1 MTNAVNVSQVASS
14 TYSFKNRI
22 INGGMVIDQRN
33 AGASQIPSAN
43 AYTLDRWQYGASQ
56 ASKITTQQL
65 TSVPPNNFY
74 NYLGITVSTAV
85 TSIGSTDYFQI
96 SQKIEANNMSDFGW
110 GTASGQSVTVSFWTK
125 CSNAITLCGAL
136 QSNSSPYT
144 SYPFLFTINSANT
157 WQYITVSIPA
167 PASGTNW
174 STGTNIGIY
183 FQINLAVGTTYSG
196 TANAWNNSNLFG
208 ATGASSLMG
217 TVGNYL
223 YITGV
228 QLEVGT
234 QATSFDFRDYT
245 RELQMC
251 QRYYYARLHTSTN
264 SSNTQTYPGS
274 CTYVAMSTSGMLGQS
289 LFPVTMRAAPT
300 LVFNAGGN
308 VGKLWNVD
316 TASPT
321 VSFTASQNWWDVNG
335 CSGLVGV
342 SGQLTVGTTY
352 SYDFT
357 VSAEL

>member
-234 QATSFDFRDYT
+234 QATSFDFRDYG
-245 RELQMC
+245 RELILC
-251 QRYYYARLHTSTN
+251 QRYFYKVD
-264 SSNTQTYPGS
+264 SNFITCFATTTGR
-274 CTYVAMSTSGMLGQS
+274 ALGT
-289 LFPVTMRAAPT
+289 LAFPTTMRATPT
-300 LVFNAGGN
+300 ATGTDVTIMNNWYIANISGVYSYESGGMSAN
-308 VGKLWNVD
+308 GCDVGYYFVSG
-316 TASPT
+316 T
-321 VSFTASQNWWDVNG
+321 SFTAGTIYRPNAFATFY
-335 CSGLVGV
+335 V
-342 SGQLTVGTTY
+342 SYT
-352 SYDFT
+352 
-357 VSAEL
+357 AEL

>member
-1 MTNAVNVSQVASS
+1 
-14 TYSFKNRI
+14 
-22 INGGMVIDQRN
+22 MVIDQRN

-65 TSVPPNNFY
+65 TSAPPNNFY
-74 NYLGITVSTAV
+74 NYLGMTVSTAV

-110 GTASGQSVTVSFWTK
+110 GTASGQSVTVSFWAK

-136 QSNSSPYT
+136 QSSSSPYT
-144 SYPFLFTINSANT
+144 SYPFTFTINSANT

-174 STGTNIGIY
+174 STGTNTGIY

-217 TVGNYL
+217 TVSNYL

-234 QATSFDFRDYT
+234 QATSFDFRDYG
-245 RELQMC
+245 RELILC
-251 QRYYYARLHTSTN
+251 QRYYETNFPLGVAPVVNYSQSPTDIGSISYNGNTTRTPPIFFKVTKRSSPTVTLYSPAGYAST
-264 SSNTQTYPGS
+264 SSNTFNIYI
-274 CTYVAMSTSGMLGQS
+274 SGTWYNYSGT
-289 LFPVTMRAAPT
+289 PAVNAAYFYLDGT
-300 LVFNAGGN
+300 TAGGS
-308 VGKLWNVD
+308 GSTGSAYL
-316 TASPT
+316 TAGNWS
-321 VSFTASQNWWDVNG
+321 AS
-335 CSGLVGV
+335 S
-342 SGQLTVGTTY
+342 
-352 SYDFT
+352 
-357 VSAEL
+357 EL